1 MRRQP
6 SQSPMRPSSGVSGVG
21 RVVKEDDYDGEDDGR
36 SQFGRGSSGPC
47 PKCPSRVTLHFPQQI
62 SGDVDVNFST
72 DVEGVVTVAIA
83 MPKAMPTAAAAMP
96 QFDSSSVA
104 KGRARAALRN
114 PSRRPLQAPPKGNPA
129 PRVSKSLLPL
139 RCPSQ
144 SLARSQF
151 SLLRRLNADA

>member
-1 MRRQP
+1 M
-6 SQSPMRPSSGVSGVG
+6 
-21 RVVKEDDYDGEDDGR
+21 KEDDYDGEDDGR

-83 MPKAMPTAAAAMP
+83 MPKAMPTAAAATP

-104 KGRARAALRN
+104 KGRAREALRN
-114 PSRRPLQAPPKGNPA
+114 PSRQ
-129 PRVSKSLLPL
+129 PL
-139 RCPSQ
+139 RLPSTI
-144 SLARSQF
+144 RE
-151 SLLRRLNADA
+151 